1 MSKTLPKKALLI
13 ATLET
18 KHEEASFLAD
28 CIGSKGIA
36 VEKLDVSLMTQGK
49 LLTGAEKMHKIA
61 STIELKSGQLIAR
74 NLDEC
79 GALIGIGGGTGGDVI
94 LAIMQRLPLE
104 VPKFLITP
112 LPLDPRPF
120 VANNPVTLIPSI
132 VDIAGLNP
140 ILRRVFAQ
148 AGAMVAGICQS
159 SPKKQHQEFPAI
171 AISALS
177 VTGGAADGLVLACRK
192 LGYEPAVFHANG
204 FGGASLVRFTKE
216 GKFKLHLDITCHEI
230 TRMLFAG
237 DHVAMPDRFRAG
249 GSIPRIV
256 MPGGMNFIALGAVES
271 LSERQRAGRMFRHS
285 SAITH
290 ISLSLEQMQQAAT
303 SLAEHLNTSK
313 APTQVIVPMGGFAAS
328 DRPGGDLEAPEL
340 REICLEVLKKQAQ
353 AYDVEAI
360 DWHINDKHTVS
371 YIMER
376 VQGYLP

>member
-1 MSKTLPKKALLI
+1 MLTKKALLL

-18 KHEEASFLAD
+18 KHEEARCLAD
-28 CIGSKGIA
+28 CIGDRGIA
-36 VEKLDVSLMTQGK
+36 VETLDVSLMTQGK
-49 LLTGAEKMHKIA
+49 LLTGAEKMRKIA
-61 STIELKSGQLIAR
+61 STIELKSAQLLAQ
-74 NLDEC
+74 NLNDF
-79 GALIGIGGGTGGDVI
+79 GAVIGIGGATGSDVI

-104 VPKFLITP
+104 LPKFLITP

-159 SPKKQHQEFPAI
+159 SLKKQHQEFPSI

-177 VTGGAADGLVLACRK
+177 VTGGAADGLVLACRN

-204 FGGASLVRFTKE
+204 YGGASLVRFTQE

-230 TRMLFAG
+230 TRMVFAG
-237 DHVAMPDRFRAG
+237 DHVAMPNRFRAG
-249 GSIPRIV
+249 SSIPRIV
-256 MPGGMNFIALGAVES
+256 MPGGMNFLTLGKLES
-271 LSERQRAGRMFRHS
+271 LSKEQRAGRIFRHS
-285 SAITH
+285 SFVTH
-290 ISLSLEQMQQAAT
+290 ISLSHEQMKHAAT

-340 REICLEVLKKQAQ
+340 REICLEVLQQKAK
-353 AYDVEAI
+353 AYDIEAI
-360 DWHINDKHTVS
+360 DWHINDKQTVS